1 MYFDV
6 GQGDSSIVR
15 VDGVVSLIDTGGILS
30 YGEGEY
36 NYKISKNK
44 LIPYLKSNGIRKI
57 DNLILTHG
65 DFDHM
70 GEAIYFVSNFKV
82 DKVVFNCGVSNKLEK
97 DLIYVLKEKNISY
110 DSCVGKLDVGKYKF
124 KFLNTGIYDNENDSS
139 SVIYFKYNEYKFLF
153 MADAGKNREN
163 DIINKYKIRNI
174 DFLKIG
180 HHGSNTSSDSNF
192 IKVINPKYSIIS
204 VGANNRFGHPRE
216 EVLDILDKRK
226 IYRTDMDGSIEIKLS
241 KNGYKIRIFKP

>member
-1 MYFDV
+1 MHKRI
-6 GQGDSSIVR
+6 SS
-15 VDGVVSLIDTGGILS
+15 
-30 YGEGEY
+30 Y
-36 NYKISKNK
+36 
-44 LIPYLKSNGIRKI
+44 
-57 DNLILTHG
+57 G

-110 DSCVGKLDVGKYKF
+110 DSCVGELDVGKYKF

-153 MADAGKNREN
+153 MADAGKDREN
-163 DIINKYKIRNI
+163 DIITKYKIRNI

-204 VGANNRFGHPRE
+204 VGANNRFGHPKKS
-216 EVLDILDKRK
+216 VLDTLSDSK
-226 IYRTDMDGSIEIKLS
+226 IYRTDEDGSIMFRIKNDKLEIETCS
-241 KNGYKIRIFKP
+241 P